1 MIYIPV
7 MLCLESDEDRK
18 IREETAITK
27 GLNKNTSWDEI
38 IAFNAEQERK
48 ELTIKLELPIN
59 ATWREI
65 VKANDENI
73 LVTSPFRKRY

>member
-1 MIYIPV
+1 MSY
-7 MLCLESDEDRK
+7 LEKDKDEK
-18 IREETAITK
+18 FREETALAK
-27 GLNKNTSWDEI
+27 GLKKTASWNEI
-38 IAFNAEQERK
+38 IDFNAEQERK

-73 LVTSPFRKRY
+73 LVRSPFKNKLN